1 MNGDFPQAIQ
11 NMEIL
16 YDKLKDWIDIY
27 WGKSYNEFK
36 RLFAANFNHIGGL
49 NVSFK
54 IIYTQFQ
61 DILESNRN

>member
-1 MNGDFPQAIQ
+1 M
-11 NMEIL
+11 
-16 YDKLKDWIDIY
+16 Y

-54 IIYTQFQ
+54 IIYT
-61 DILESNRN
+61 